1 MPIHLEGNNRPVAG
15 ERDVVATRVVGEV
28 PSDLRGRFYRNGPNP
43 RTGWSPHLY
52 AGDGMVH
59 MVDVTS
65 RRYRNRYVRTPLYE
79 QPGVDRFALAFD
91 AATGRID
98 HRVTTANTHVVLHEG
113 RLLALEEGGF
123 PYEMTAELDTI
134 GPFTFDDR
142 LAGAMTAHPKRC
154 PRTGDLLFFGY
165 SVRRPF
171 LTYHRASADGGDM
184 RSVAIE
190 LPACSLMHDFAIT
203 SSKVL
208 FVDSCLVF
216 DLATAQESGS
226 PWRWDDNRTAR
237 IGVLERADPSGP
249 IRWFDVEPCHLSH
262 SANAFDVGDAVVL
275 IGTRIPPDRPSA
287 TSPSAS
293 LPVMYEWRIDVA
305 TGVVTESPLDDDATE
320 YPRVPDALVG
330 EPTRFTYV
338 SGFFFEAE
346 PDRGEIHKY
355 GGGTRTTHLLP
366 SGHTCGEPVFVPS
379 AGSRAEDDG
388 YLVTFA
394 HDRAAG
400 TSYLVI
406 LDAIAM
412 TVRAEVH
419 LPIRVPGGFHGTW
432 VPEP

>member
-1 MPIHLEGNNRPVAG
+1 M
-15 ERDVVATRVVGEV
+15 
-28 PSDLRGRFYRNGPNP
+28 
-43 RTGWSPHLY
+43 
-52 AGDGMVH
+52 
-59 MVDVTS
+59 
-65 RRYRNRYVRTPLYE
+65 
-79 QPGVDRFALAFD
+79 
-91 AATGRID
+91 
-98 HRVTTANTHVVLHEG
+98 
-113 RLLALEEGGF
+113 
-123 PYEMTAELDTI
+123 
-134 GPFTFDDR
+134 
-142 LAGAMTAHPKRC
+142 
-154 PRTGDLLFFGY
+154 
-165 SVRRPF
+165 
-171 LTYHRASADGGDM
+171 
-184 RSVAIE
+184 
-190 LPACSLMHDFAIT
+190 
-203 SSKVL
+203 
-208 FVDSCLVF
+208 
-216 DLATAQESGS
+216 
-226 PWRWDDNRTAR
+226 
-237 IGVLERADPSGP
+237 LERADPSGP

-262 SANAFDVGDAVVL
+262 AANAFDAGDAVVL
-275 IGTRIPPDRPSA
+275 TGTRIAPDRPSA
-287 TSPSAS
+287 TSPSPS

-305 TGVVTESPLDDDATE
+305 TGVVTESPLDDHATE

-366 SGHTCGEPVFVPS
+366 SGHTCGEPVFVPG

-419 LPIRVPGGFHGTW
+419 LPVRVPGGFHGTW

>member
-1 MPIHLEGNNRPVAG
+1 MVWSATVPIHLEGNNGPVA
-15 ERDVVATRVVGEV
+15 EECDVVATRVVGEV
-28 PSDLRGRFYRNGPNP
+28 PGDLRGRFYRNGPNP
-43 RTGWSPHLY
+43 RSGWSPHLY

-65 RRYRNRYVRTPLYE
+65 RRYRNRYVRTPLYAD
-79 QPGVDRFALAFD
+79 PGLDRGL
-91 AATGRID
+91 D

-134 GPFTFDDR
+134 GPFTFDGR

-171 LTYHRASADGGDM
+171 LTYHCAPGDGGAL

-203 SSKVL
+203 ATKVL

-216 DLATAQESGS
+216 DLTAAQETGS
-226 PWRWDDNRTAR
+226 PWRWDDTRAAR

-249 IRWFDVEPCHLSH
+249 VRWFDVEPCHLSH
-262 SANAFDVGDAVVL
+262 AANAFDAGDTVVL
-275 IGTRIPPDRPSA
+275 TGTRIPPDGQA
-287 TSPSAS
+287 GGM
-293 LPVMYEWRIDVA
+293 PVMYEWRLDLT
-305 TGVVTESPLDDDATE
+305 TGIAAESALDDVSTE

-330 EPTRFTYV
+330 LPMRYVYV

-346 PDRGEIHKY
+346 PDHGEIHKY
-355 GGGTRTTHLLP
+355 DMGTRTTYRLP
-366 SGHTCGEPVFVPS
+366 YGHTCGEPVFVPG

-394 HDRAAG
+394 HDRVAG
-400 TSYLVI
+400 TSSLVI

-412 TVRAEVH
+412 TVTAEVH
-419 LPIRVPGGFHGTW
+419 LPVRVPGGFHGTW